1 MKKNLLFALMIL
13 ITTASL
19 LTSCTTTTSPRDFAD
34 RFIAAENK
42 AWNTGDL
49 TDLEALESADVIYH
63 LPGIELSGWKAH
75 ADYILNGRPTIT
87 DLKQSWKY
95 LSGEGNHLVLSYES
109 SAVLKAT
116 DNNPETSISNS
127 YLCVFRLESGKLAE
141 AWMNGSTTST
151 PVE

>member
-1 MKKNLLFALMIL
+1 MIL
-13 ITTASL
+13 TTTASL
-19 LTSCTTTTSPRDFAD
+19 LTSCTTTSPRDFAD

-49 TDLEALESADVIYH
+49 TDLEALESAEVIYH

-87 DLKQSWKY
+87 GLKQNWKY

-116 DNNPETSISNS
+116 ETSISNS
-127 YLCVFRLESGKLAE
+127 YLCVFRLENGKIAE
-141 AWMNGSTTST
+141 AWMNGSTTNT
-151 PVE
+151 PAE